1 MLRQGPGQIQEDM
14 MRSFCATAL
23 ALAFAGLA
31 GGCGDTGELSQYEPE
46 DTMMETC
53 SESVFGFPPDSAILS
68 DAAEQALFE
77 AVDRIGTECEG
88 ASIEIV
94 AFADQAGDQMA
105 YARTASVENAIV
117 SSYGISDSRISKE
130 TREAPSLDLADHVR
144 VVVSVEV
151 PVIEE

>member
-23 ALAFAGLA
+23 AFALASLS
-31 GGCGDTGELSQYEPE
+31 GGCGDTGELGQYAPE
-46 DTMMETC
+46 DTIMETC
-53 SESVFGFPPDSAILS
+53 AESVFGFSPDSATLS
-68 DAAEQALFE
+68 DAAEQALFQ

-88 ASIEIV
+88 ASIAII
-94 AFADQAGDQMA
+94 AFADQVGDQMA
-105 YARTASVENAIV
+105 YARTATVENAIV

-130 TREAPSLDLADHVR
+130 TQEAPSLDFADHVR